1 MIPRIVSII
10 AGIWL
15 MFAPWLLG
23 TTDPA
28 AGSDR
33 TIGPLMVSFALM
45 AVWEVLRPLR
55 WVNFLLALYLIVVP
69 WIWGFPMQA
78 SVNDM
83 LVGVLVGAMSLI
95 KGELTQPF
103 DGGWRFVFFGKIPA
117 DSVGKKR

>member
-1 MIPRIVSII
+1 MR
-10 AGIWL
+10 
-15 MFAPWLLG
+15 
-23 TTDPA
+23 
-28 AGSDR
+28 
-33 TIGPLMVSFALM
+33 LM

-95 KGELTQPF
+95 KGALTF
-103 DGGWRFVFFGKIPA
+103 DGGWRFVFFGKIPV